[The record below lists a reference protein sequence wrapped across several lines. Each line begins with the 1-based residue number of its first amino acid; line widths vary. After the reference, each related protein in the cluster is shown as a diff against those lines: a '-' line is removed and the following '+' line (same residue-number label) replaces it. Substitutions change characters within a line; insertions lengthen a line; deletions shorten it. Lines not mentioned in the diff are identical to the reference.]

1 MGRESLEGWLA
12 LAWPGRL
19 TALLERHRAE
29 AIVDRVRAFAI
40 AFAVMTLAW
49 ILLDACV
56 LQSTRLLALA
66 AARIVAGA
74 LFAALALACRAPSPS
89 LARAR
94 ARLAALFLIPAA
106 FFIASQL
113 ILPPAPE
120 AGWPRGFESAY
131 SFFPFMLA
139 AGIGAFPLA
148 IAESAVIAAILFAV
162 EAAALAAHGLAGLSS
177 GPEMLWLLVLI
188 AGASGFAAA
197 SQLKLLVALVDE
209 AVRDPLTGCLRRES
223 GTELLDAQLH
233 LARRRSAPLTLLFA
247 DLDRFK
253 AVNDEFG
260 HEAGDRVLAAA
271 AAALR
276 EIARGSD
283 VAIRWG
289 GEEFVVVLP
298 DTTSTDAVTL
308 IQRLGA
314 GTLGTL
320 PDGRPITMSIGIAQ
334 VRADAVQSAAA
345 LVSLADHRMY
355 LAKQAGRNRYV
366 LDDSGEAYPMV
377 ASFADA
383 IADANRGS
391 VDAS

>member
-1 MGRESLEGWLA
+1 MRREILDEWLA

-19 TALLERHRAE
+19 TPLLERHRAD
-29 AIVDRVRAFAI
+29 AIVARVRAFASL
-40 AFAVMTLAW
+40 FAVMTFAW
-49 ILLDACV
+49 IPLDAFV
-56 LQSTRLLALA
+56 LQPERLLALA
-66 AARIVAGA
+66 IARIVAGA
-74 LFAALALACRAPSPS
+74 LFGALALACQERSPT
-89 LARAR
+89 LAQAR
-94 ARLAALFLIPAA
+94 ARLAALLLIPVA
-106 FFIASQL
+106 FFIASQV
-113 ILPPAPE
+113 ILPAAPE

-162 EAAALAAHGLAGLSS
+162 EAAALAADRLAGLSG

-188 AGASGFAAA
+188 AGAAGFAAA
-197 SQLKLLVALVDE
+197 SQLKLLVALIDE

-223 GTELLDAQLH
+223 GAELLDAQLN
-233 LARRRSAPLTLLFA
+233 LARRRGAPLALLFA

-260 HEAGDRVLAAA
+260 HEVGDGVLAAA

-276 EIARGSD
+276 EITRDSD

-308 IQRLGA
+308 IKRLRA
-314 GTLGTL
+314 SSLGTL
-320 PDGRPITMSIGIAQ
+320 PDGRRITVSIGVAEL
-334 VRADAVQSAAA
+334 RADEVQSAAA

-366 LDDSGEAYPMV
+366 LDESGEAYPIV
-377 ASFADA
+377 APDA
-383 IADANRGS
+383 KGE
-391 VDAS
+391 

>member
-1 MGRESLEGWLA
+1 MRREVLDGWLA

-19 TALLERHRAE
+19 TPLLERHRAD
-29 AIVDRVRAFAI
+29 AIVARVRVLAGLL
-40 AFAVMTLAW
+40 AVMTLAW
-49 ILLDACV
+49 ILLDAIV
-56 LQSTRLLALA
+56 LRSERLLALA
-66 AARIVAGA
+66 AVRIVAGI
-74 LFAALALACRAPSPS
+74 LFGALALACRQSAPT
-89 LARAR
+89 LAQAR
-94 ARLAALFLIPAA
+94 ARLAALLLIPVA
-106 FFIASQL
+106 FFIASQV
-113 ILPPAPE
+113 ILPPLPE
-120 AGWPRGFESAY
+120 AGWPRGFQSAY

-162 EAAALAAHGLAGLSS
+162 EAAALVANRLAVVSG
-177 GPEMLWLLVLI
+177 GPEMLWLLALI

-209 AVRDPLTGCLRRES
+209 AIRDPLTGCLRRES
-223 GTELLDAQLH
+223 GAELLDAQLN
-233 LARRRSAPLTLLFA
+233 LARRRGAPLALLFA

-260 HEAGDRVLAAA
+260 HEAGDGVLATA

-276 EIARGSD
+276 EITRDSD

-289 GEEFVVVLP
+289 GEEFVVALP

-308 IQRLGA
+308 IKRLRA
-314 GTLGTL
+314 SSLGTL
-320 PDGRPITMSIGIAQ
+320 PDGRRITVSIGIAELN
-334 VRADAVQSAAA
+334 ADRVESAAA

-366 LDDSGEAYPMV
+366 LDASGEAYPIV
-377 ASFADA
+377 ATQ
-383 IADANRGS
+383 GKGE
-391 VDAS
+391 

>member
-1 MGRESLEGWLA
+1 
-12 LAWPGRL
+12 
-19 TALLERHRAE
+19 
-29 AIVDRVRAFAI
+29 
-40 AFAVMTLAW
+40 
-49 ILLDACV
+49 
-56 LQSTRLLALA
+56 
-66 AARIVAGA
+66 
-74 LFAALALACRAPSPS
+74 
-89 LARAR
+89 
-94 ARLAALFLIPAA
+94 
-106 FFIASQL
+106 
-113 ILPPAPE
+113 
-120 AGWPRGFESAY
+120 
-131 SFFPFMLA
+131 
-139 AGIGAFPLA
+139 
-148 IAESAVIAAILFAV
+148 
-162 EAAALAAHGLAGLSS
+162 
-177 GPEMLWLLVLI
+177 
-188 AGASGFAAA
+188 
-197 SQLKLLVALVDE
+197 
-209 AVRDPLTGCLRRES
+209 VRDPLTGCLRRES

-366 LDDSGEAYPMV
+366 LDDSGEAYPIV

-383 IADANRGS
+383 VADANRGT